1 MVNKLSV
8 DTNRG
13 RIRKLTLAIDEYS
26 NDPDLAYS
34 LVDLGTD
41 EQAFIAPD
49 GSYSTREYKISIQK
63 DESGKIELD
72 PNAFEELCDLGSY
85 FKFRLFSGGELKV
98 EWEAAWPDRAGDGV
112 FEIELKRPKN
122 LRELDTE
129 QELEQKKKQGQ
140 EQGTRHKKPR
150 GYQFIYAVMAVLVV
164 VAFLVI
170 YQNKYS
176 FRSAKVDCFEPEVV
190 LQAANNDDLKVQF
203 RNKCITEL
211 SQLDEQ
217 GYNDL
222 LASWISAD
230 TGMLEIIGDFYN
242 PYISDDLLD
251 GLKPDVGDMAS
262 STAATY
268 YLQASQAG
276 LQNASSK
283 LRSLCERVEDDTERF
298 FMQEQCRSFD

>member
-1 MVNKLSV
+1 M
-8 DTNRG
+8 
-13 RIRKLTLAIDEYS
+13 IAIV
-26 NDPDLAYS
+26 A
-34 LVDLGTD
+34 
-41 EQAFIAPD
+41 
-49 GSYSTREYKISIQK
+49 
-63 DESGKIELD
+63 
-72 PNAFEELCDLGSY
+72 
-85 FKFRLFSGGELKV
+85 
-98 EWEAAWPDRAGDGV
+98 
-112 FEIELKRPKN
+112 
-122 LRELDTE
+122 
-129 QELEQKKKQGQ
+129 
-140 EQGTRHKKPR
+140 
-150 GYQFIYAVMAVLVV
+150 V
-164 VAFLVI
+164 VAVLVI
-170 YQNKYS
+170 YQNKDS
-176 FRSAKVDCFEPEVV
+176 LRSAKLDCFEPEVV
-190 LQAANNDDLKVQF
+190 MQAANNDDLKVQF

-211 SQLDEQ
+211 GQLDEQ

-230 TGMLEIIGDFYN
+230 MEMLEIIGDFYN

>member
-1 MVNKLSV
+1 MIDKLSV
-8 DTNRG
+8 NTKRG
-13 RIRKLTLAIDEYS
+13 SIQSIKLITSASVGKANLS
-26 NDPDLAYS
+26 YS
-34 LVDLGTD
+34 LTDLNADEKAFIGPDGNYSVVEYRIDIQQNDEGIVDLD
-41 EQAFIAPD
+41 PKSFFELSD
-49 GSYSTREYKISIQK
+49 L
-63 DESGKIELD
+63 ESHFKIEL
-72 PNAFEELCDLGSY
+72 FEQDTIIS
-85 FKFRLFSGGELKV
+85 V
-98 EWEAAWPDRAGDGV
+98 WEATWPDRAGDGT
-112 FEIELKRPKN
+112 FEIELEKPKKIP
-122 LRELDTE
+122 EP
-129 QELEQKKKQGQ
+129 
-140 EQGTRHKKPR
+140 KPEPETKPEPPKSR
-150 GYQFIYAVMAVLVV
+150 VSPVLVAMIAIVAV
-164 VAFLVI
+164 VAVLVI
-170 YQNKYS
+170 YQNKDS
-176 FRSAKVDCFEPEVV
+176 LRSAKLDCFEPEVV
-190 LQAANNDDLKVQF
+190 MQAANNDDLKVQF

-211 SQLDEQ
+211 GQLDEQ

-230 TGMLEIIGDFYN
+230 MEMLEIIGDFYN

>member
-1 MVNKLSV
+1 MIDKLSV
-8 DTNRG
+8 NTKRG
-13 RIRKLTLAIDEYS
+13 SIQSIKLITSASVGKANLS
-26 NDPDLAYS
+26 YS
-34 LVDLGTD
+34 LTDLNADEKAFIGPDGNYSVVEYRIDIQQNDEGIVDLD
-41 EQAFIAPD
+41 PKSFFELSD
-49 GSYSTREYKISIQK
+49 L
-63 DESGKIELD
+63 ESHFKIEL
-72 PNAFEELCDLGSY
+72 FEQDTIIS
-85 FKFRLFSGGELKV
+85 V
-98 EWEAAWPDRAGDGV
+98 WEATWPDRAGDGA
-112 FEIELKRPKN
+112 FEIELEKPKKIP
-122 LRELDTE
+122 EP
-129 QELEQKKKQGQ
+129 
-140 EQGTRHKKPR
+140 KPEPETKPEPPKSR
-150 GYQFIYAVMAVLVV
+150 VSPVLVAMIAIVAV
-164 VAFLVI
+164 VAVLVI
-170 YQNKYS
+170 YQNKDS
-176 FRSAKVDCFEPEVV
+176 LRSAKLDCFEPEVV
-190 LQAANNDDLKVQF
+190 MQAANNDDLKVQF

-211 SQLDEQ
+211 GQLDEQ

-230 TGMLEIIGDFYN
+230 MEMLEIIGDFYN